1 MTPHETTS
9 LILDTPQ
16 DLLLT
21 IPFLLGFHPQ
31 DSLVVLS
38 LTSERRLARVMRA
51 EIIVPNERDSA
62 RELIGALAWQ
72 NIEGVMLV
80 AYTSG
85 DGLSFLEIC
94 ENEIKSAGFSL
105 IESIVVNETHWI
117 SRLCEKEC
125 GSCLHEGNPLP
136 AFDSSRIAFE
146 HVIRGHVMPCVS
158 EHDLAATL
166 AQVGAPIPGADEN
179 LPLTEAAALLC
190 RVWERWQVSRTL
202 LPAEIGPTLL
212 ALENVALRDFAI
224 TMHGSTQLLG
234 AVELWRTFLTQAPLG
249 FRAPVACLLAATSY
263 EAGEGGL
270 ARLALDEAQKDDP
283 EYSLARLLK
292 RAMESGWP
300 PEAFTR
306 MRHELAEKLEAL
318 VRDAA

>member
-1 MTPHETTS
+1 MTSHDSPP

-38 LTSERRLARVMRA
+38 INPERRLARVMRA

-62 RELIGALAWQ
+62 RELIGALSWQ

-85 DGLSFLEIC
+85 DGLSFLEMC

-117 SRLCEKEC
+117 SRLCESEC
-125 GSCLHEGNPLP
+125 GSCPHEGNPLP
-136 AFDSSRIAFE
+136 AFESSRIAVE

-166 AQVGAPIPGADEN
+166 AQVGAPIACDGEI
-179 LPLTEAAALLC
+179 LPLPEAAALLR

-202 LPAEIGPTLL
+202 LPAEMGPTLR
-212 ALENVALRDFAI
+212 ALENLALRDYAI
-224 TMHGSTQLLG
+224 TMHSSEQLL
-234 AVELWRTFLTQAPLG
+234 ATVELWRTLLAQAPLRY
-249 FRAPVACLLAATSY
+249 RAPVACLLAATSY

-270 ARLALDEAQKDDP
+270 ARLALDEATKDDP
-283 EYSLARLLK
+283 EYSLARLLT
-292 RAMESGWP
+292 RAMEAGWP

-306 MRHELAEKLEAL
+306 MRQELAEKLGAL
-318 VRDAA
+318 VYEAA

>member
-1 MTPHETTS
+1 MTSHETTA
-9 LILDTPQ
+9 LVLDTPQ

-38 LTSERRLARVMRA
+38 LTSERRLARVMRT
-51 EIIVPNERDSA
+51 EVIVPNERDA
-62 RELIGALAWQ
+62 VRELIGALAWQ
-72 NIEGVMLV
+72 NIEDVMLV

-85 DGLSFLEIC
+85 DGLSFLEMC

-146 HVIRGHVMPCVS
+146 HVIRGHVMPCAS
-158 EHDLAATL
+158 EHDLANTL
-166 AQVGAPIPGADEN
+166 AQVGGPIPSMGEV
-179 LPLTEAAALLC
+179 LPLPVAAALLR

-202 LPAEIGPTLL
+202 FPAEIGPTLL
-212 ALENVALRDFAI
+212 ALENLALRDFAI
-224 TMHGSTQLLG
+224 TMHKSRQLLD
-234 AVELWRTFLTQAPLG
+234 AVELWRTLLTQAPFG
-249 FRAPVACLLAATSY
+249 YRAPVACLLAATSY

-270 ARLALDEAQKDDP
+270 ARLALDEAEKDDP
-283 EYSLARLLK
+283 EYSLAGLLK
-292 RAMESGWP
+292 RVMESGWP

-306 MRHELAEKLEAL
+306 MRHELAEKLGAL

>member
-1 MTPHETTS
+1 M
-9 LILDTPQ
+9 
-16 DLLLT
+16 
-21 IPFLLGFHPQ
+21 
-31 DSLVVLS
+31 
-38 LTSERRLARVMRA
+38 
-51 EIIVPNERDSA
+51 
-62 RELIGALAWQ
+62 
-72 NIEGVMLV
+72 
-80 AYTSG
+80 
-85 DGLSFLEIC
+85 
-94 ENEIKSAGFSL
+94 
-105 IESIVVNETHWI
+105 
-117 SRLCEKEC
+117 
-125 GSCLHEGNPLP
+125 
-136 AFDSSRIAFE
+136 
-146 HVIRGHVMPCVS
+146 
-158 EHDLAATL
+158 
-166 AQVGAPIPGADEN
+166 
-179 LPLTEAAALLC
+179 
-190 RVWERWQVSRTL
+190 
-202 LPAEIGPTLL
+202 PAEIGPTLL

-234 AVELWRTFLTQAPLG
+234 TVELWRTFLTQAPLG